1 MTPKL
6 IIYGVREPTQMTEI
20 HNLSHQ
26 FEILNFDIA
35 SMRKDGVIKVLF
47 VHPHEAQDFMTM
59 LETNNYRVDMQFVR
73 DQLQEI
79 PEETLIR
86 D

>member
-1 MTPKL
+1 M
-6 IIYGVREPTQMTEI
+6 REPTQMTEI

-47 VHPHEAQDFMTM
+47 VHPHEAQDFKTM